1 MKPTETSK
9 KISSSWNPKKN
20 QIRATTDRYQNRI
33 LAGTESQRVRV
44 SVGAGDPTQ
53 GYSVPVSYK
62 NKSGAGATFTATA
75 DLDNK
80 AVQTLTI
87 IGKDA
92 PTAAESKR
100 MKTLLHILQGLDG
113 QAENPWIQRV
123 YDSLPDSEFSWPAIW
138 AEEVSTPAPFDPDD
152 IPRPLNKS
160 QITAIRTMLSELDAH
175 RLGVFWGPPGSG
187 KTTVIAS
194 YVLSALAHGKKFI
207 WLIAQSNVAVKN
219 IAEKLLDFDL
229 HDWKLLVSKDFFQHW
244 HEHLY
249 EKLRANV
256 IISDEFKGVQRE
268 LQGCS
273 VVLCTL
279 SMLSNPTLHRQN
291 IFKTFPLRT
300 LIIDEASQIEVG
312 EYFSVFNSHDT
323 IRKVCFIGDDQQLPP
338 YGQEDIQDLK
348 SIFEVAHLTD
358 TRILLD
364 TQYRMPPQIGAFISE
379 AIYSGLLQSWEDHPI
394 TGEDMACRFVNV
406 RGQEESDQK
415 SWKNTEE
422 CEAILQIAA
431 AFESQGRSYRIITPY
446 EAQRSLMEQ
455 GMKDREL
462 IWEDKCFNVDS
473 FQGNEDDYILISLV
487 RTRALGFLSDLRRT
501 NVMLTRCKRGMV
513 IFTNRVFIEGRGSE
527 SLVGNLLG
535 YYGDEAWLEAKEL
548 QNVESLGL

>member
-1 MKPTETSK
+1 
-9 KISSSWNPKKN
+9 
-20 QIRATTDRYQNRI
+20 
-33 LAGTESQRVRV
+33 
-44 SVGAGDPTQ
+44 
-53 GYSVPVSYK
+53 
-62 NKSGAGATFTATA
+62 
-75 DLDNK
+75 
-80 AVQTLTI
+80 
-87 IGKDA
+87 
-92 PTAAESKR
+92 
-100 MKTLLHILQGLDG
+100 
-113 QAENPWIQRV
+113 
-123 YDSLPDSEFSWPAIW
+123 
-138 AEEVSTPAPFDPDD
+138 
-152 IPRPLNKS
+152 
-160 QITAIRTMLSELDAH
+160 MLSELDAH

-194 YVLSALAHGKKFI
+194 YVLTALAHGKSFI

-229 HDWKLLVSKDFFQHW
+229 HNWKLLVSKDFFQHW

-249 EKLRANV
+249 DKLRANV

-279 SMLSNPTLHRQN
+279 SMLSNPVLHRQN

-323 IRKVCFIGDDQQLPP
+323 IRKVCFIGDDQ
-338 YGQEDIQDLK
+338 
-348 SIFEVAHLTD
+348 
-358 TRILLD
+358 
-364 TQYRMPPQIGAFISE
+364 QYRMPPQIGAFISE

-431 AFESQGRSYRIITPY
+431 EFESQGRSYRIITPY

-473 FQGNEDDYILISLV
+473 FQGNEDEYILISLV

-513 IFTNRVFIEGRGSE
+513 IFTNRAFIEGRGSE